1 MIVGKAANMANMMNI
16 PVLGLVENMSYVK
29 CPDCDKK
36 IKIFG
41 ESHIE
46 DIARKHGY
54 PLLAQMPIDP
64 SLAAL
69 VDAGEIEKMD
79 VNYLDGAV
87 EAMKRVRNVK

>member
-1 MIVGKAANMANMMNI
+1 MIVEKAANMARMMQ
-16 PVLGLVENMSYVK
+16 VDVVGLVENMSYLV
-29 CPDCDKK
+29 CPDCGKR

-64 SLAAL
+64 SLAEL
-69 VDAGEIEKMD
+69 VDSGEIEKMNVD
-79 VNYLDGAV
+79 YLDGAL
-87 EAMKRVRNVK
+87 EALKRVKSIK

>member
-1 MIVGKAANMANMMNI
+1 MIVEKAANMAKMMQ
-16 PVLGLVENMSYVK
+16 VDVVGLVENMSYVK